1 MCLPFFAAG
10 ARGTCSACGT
20 QNILWNKVC
29 KVRRVLGIPP
39 LSPQIDDQRQ
49 WVLGAHV
56 QYCWCNRSSCRA
68 IATIAGVHWET
79 FSHDLSY
86 LSRAVTCKSMRMS
99 RKCEMLQYISL
110 RRSLAATLQAYETAN
125 AMTTSVSYQQ
135 HSLPTRQPLLITPR
149 SLRFLHYT
157 VLYMASFQ

>member
-10 ARGTCSACGT
+10 ARGTCSACGS

-39 LSPQIDDQRQ
+39 SVSADRRPKA
-49 WVLGAHV
+49 VSSGCTCEK
-56 QYCWCNRSSCRA
+56 YCRCNRSSCRA

-79 FSHDLSY
+79 FSHDLIY

-125 AMTTSVSYQQ
+125 AMTTSVSDQQ

-149 SLRFLHYT
+149 SLRFCT
-157 VLYMASFQ
+157 ILYMASFQ